1 MAEYKI
7 KLGEILNLAIEL
19 EGYKNPE
26 TGETIVKGIIN
37 QELNLVGKYWLTK
50 LAKTVA
56 DEKAKVETLRTEL
69 IKQYG
74 TTNEDGSV
82 HIQMYAD
89 ENKTTFAPIYVEFM
103 NELAKLLK
111 EETSLTYE
119 SIKLSLLNKIDT
131 NENYA
136 ILYNFID
143 PTA

>member
-37 QELNLVGKYWLTK
+37 RELNLVGKYWLTK

-56 DEKAKVETLRTEL
+56 DEKAKVEALRTEL

-74 TTNEDGSV
+74 TTNEDGTV
-82 HIQMYAD
+82 QIQMYTD
-89 ENKTTFAPIYVEFM
+89 ETKTTFDPIYVEFM
-103 NELAKLLK
+103 NELAKLLS
-111 EETSLTYE
+111 EETTLTYE
-119 SIKLSLLNKIDT
+119 PIKLSLLNKIDT
-131 NENYA
+131 DENYA